1 MLDVIRKH
9 PSDIAVSAVEYIETL
24 EYTEKTRQLHAYVLE
39 LFVCSLLED
48 SSAVATDESDNAI
61 LQNNWDDYWG
71 GCISF
76 FIDFWIPRRLED
88 MGEVGL
94 RAPGVMRKW
103 LRWCHERGYF
113 DDEHLQSFLAEVPRG
128 KKKEISRLQTASE
141 LLYRLHTPDPH
152 AWLQG
157 GGGKVVS
164 IEAVSKPEA
173 VEDGYMKVI
182 QLTQT
187 SAIVEDEQGNR
198 YSPILLGRTLGR
210 YLRVGD
216 VINVAIGRFGNSWKV
231 LESGNVYASDTF
243 VF

>member
-1 MLDVIRKH
+1 MLDVIQKH
-9 PSDIAVSAVEYIETL
+9 PSDIAASAVEYIQSL
-24 EYTEKTRQLHAYVLE
+24 GYREKTLRLHAQVLE

-48 SSAVATDESDNAI
+48 SSAIVTDKDGNAT
-61 LQNNWDDYWG
+61 LQNDWSDYWG

-76 FIDFWIPRRLED
+76 FIDFWIPRRLPD
-88 MGEVGL
+88 TGEIAL
-94 RAPGVMRKW
+94 RAPGIMRKW

-113 DDEHLQSFLAEVPRG
+113 DEEHLQSFLSAVPHG

-157 GGGKVVS
+157 ESGKVIS
-164 IEAVSKPEA
+164 IEAVSTPEA
-173 VEDGYMKVI
+173 IEDGYMKVI
-182 QLTQT
+182 QLEKTH
-187 SAIVEDEQGNR
+187 AIVEDEQGNR
-198 YSPILLGRTLGR
+198 YSPILLGRALGR

-216 VINVAIGRFGNSWKV
+216 VINVAIGRFGSSWKV
-231 LESGNVYASDTF
+231 LESGNVYSGDTF